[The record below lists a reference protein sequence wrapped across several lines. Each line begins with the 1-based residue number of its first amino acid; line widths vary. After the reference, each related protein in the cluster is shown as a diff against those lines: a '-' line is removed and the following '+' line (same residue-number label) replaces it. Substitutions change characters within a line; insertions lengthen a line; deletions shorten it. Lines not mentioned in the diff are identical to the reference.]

1 MRWTRAARATGSIGS
16 TAMAVERVAI
26 VGAGPAGLATARAYR
41 LHGGGGEVTLIGQ
54 EALVPYRRPPLT
66 KEFLRGELD
75 ARELPIEKPEWFAEN
90 GVTLR
95 LRELVTAIDPVGGGV
110 LLQGGERLP
119 VDAMVLAT
127 GSEPVRP
134 ELPGLGHP
142 AVSTMRTLD
151 DSLALSERART
162 SEPILVVG
170 TGFIGCEIAGSLA
183 MRGVAVT
190 LIGDEPLPQAQRLGE
205 DAATRIADWLGA
217 LGVELALGVGVRS
230 VHDGLVVEL
239 LDGRRL
245 RGAGVMLGMGARPRG
260 EIAASAGLQMSDGAV
275 VVDQSMRTSRAAGQV
290 LAVGDVAR
298 AYNVSAERHLRVEH
312 WGDALEHGELAGKT
326 LAGTEAGWGSVPG
339 FWSTIG
345 RNTLKYAAWGD
356 GYARSRLEEHPEG
369 AFTVWY
375 ERDGVAVG
383 VLTHDRDEDY
393 ERGRE
398 IVRAGGPIP

>member
-1 MRWTRAARATGSIGS
+1 MSF
-16 TAMAVERVAI
+16 ERVAI

-41 LHGGGGEVTLIGQ
+41 RHGGDGDVALIGQ
-54 EALVPYRRPPLT
+54 EALVPYRRPPLS

-75 ARELPIEKPEWFAEN
+75 AAELPIERPEWFAEN

-95 LRELVTAIDPVGGGV
+95 ARERVTAIDPVRGSL
-110 LLQGGERLP
+110 LLQGGERLQA
-119 VDAMVLAT
+119 DAIVLAT

-134 ELPGLGHP
+134 ELPGLGH
-142 AVSTMRTLD
+142 AAIATMRTLD
-151 DSLALSERART
+151 DSLALSERA
-162 SEPILVVG
+162 SEGEPMIVIG

-183 MRGVAVT
+183 MRGDAVT
-190 LIGDEPLPQAQRLGE
+190 LIGEESLPQAERLG
-205 DAATRIADWLGA
+205 DGAARRIADWLGA
-217 LGVELALGVGVRS
+217 LGVELVLGVGVRS
-230 VHDGLVVEL
+230 VHEGRVVEL

-245 RGAGVMLGMGARPRG
+245 RGAWITLGMGARPRG
-260 EIAASAGLQMSDGAV
+260 EIASAAGLLTSDGAV
-275 VVDQSMRTSRAAGQV
+275 VVDESMRAARVAHPV

-298 AYNVSAERHLRVEH
+298 AYNVSAGRHLRVEH

-326 LAGTEAGWGSVPG
+326 LAGAATGWDSVPG

-345 RNTLKYAAWGD
+345 SNTLKYAAWGD
-356 GYARSRLEEHPEG
+356 GYERSRLDTHPEG

-375 ERDGVAVG
+375 ERDGAAVG

-398 IVRAGGPIP
+398 IVRSGGPVP